1 MDESL
6 IPLRLVANPIE
17 LNLQL
22 IAKKIVSER
31 ALKVAFVGRIL
42 YILEM
47 FFTCIASK
55 HVRLS
60 EMP

>member
-47 FFTCIASK
+47 IFTCIASK